1 MLLDLKK
8 LLEIAEE
15 KRFAVPAFNVYN
27 METVMGVLQAAE
39 ETRAPVIMQ
48 TYSRLVASGV
58 AYYVAPI
65 VLAAAH
71 SSSVPICFHLDHGA
85 GETEVIR
92 SLRYGFTGIMYDC
105 SSLPLDQN
113 IAETLRIVELCE
125 RAGVFVEGELGH
137 IGSTKDE
144 ITNEYTDVDEAIRFI
159 QETGIAALAV
169 QVGTAHGRY
178 KKSPQV
184 AVDRIAA
191 IRKEAK
197 KANVNVPL
205 VLHGGSGI
213 PDEQVRAAIDAGI
226 RKVNFGTDICF
237 TFLDRIF
244 ETSRETYAIDL
255 FMKGAVQAVKEFA
268 LEKIQLLG
276 AEDKI

>member
-1 MLLDLKK
+1 MLLDLTKI
-8 LLEIAEE
+8 LDIAEA

-27 METVMGVLQAAE
+27 METVMGIVQAAE
-39 ETRAPVIMQ
+39 EANSPVIMQ
-48 TYSRLVASGV
+48 TYSRLFASGT
-58 AYYVAPI
+58 AFYVAPI

-71 SSSVPICFHLDHGA
+71 AAKVPVCYHLDHGA
-85 GETEVIR
+85 GHTEIAR
-92 SLRYGFTGIMYDC
+92 ALRCGCTGIMCDW
-105 SSLPLDQN
+105 SSLPLEQN
-113 IAETLRIVELCE
+113 IAETRRTVELCKHT
-125 RAGVFVEGELGH
+125 GVSVEGELGYV
-137 IGSTKDE
+137 GTTKDE
-144 ITNEYTDVDEAIRFI
+144 ITTEYTDVDEAVRFI
-159 QETGIAALAV
+159 RETGVAALAI

-191 IRKEAK
+191 ILAEAE
-197 KANVNVPL
+197 KAGVNVPL

-237 TFLDRIF
+237 AFLDRIF
-244 ETSRETYAIDL
+244 ETSREVYAIDL

-268 LEKIQLLG
+268 LEKIHLLH
-276 AEDKI
+276 AEDKA